1 MTTRRARTNRNR
13 VFRFAQWSLFAAS
26 FTVLAAP
33 AATWRASDRLDA
45 VLDEA
50 IADGITPG
58 AVLVVGRRT
67 EILHR
72 KAYGYR
78 SLAPERET
86 MTLDTIF
93 DCASLTKVMATAP
106 AIMQLVEQGKLRLN
120 DRLTKHLPDFAD
132 GESDIRIVDLLT
144 HFSGLRPDV
153 DLEPE
158 WSGYET
164 GIAMAYRETPIAPLR
179 SRFIY
184 SDINYLL
191 LAEVVRKM
199 SGLPLDRYAAKYVFE
214 PLGMSETQFRPPA
227 ALRPRI
233 APTERLPNGEI
244 LRGVVH
250 DPTTRYMGGVAGHAG
265 VFSTADDL
273 SRFARMMLNSGQG
286 SNARLGKGRA
296 GDARVLSPLSVL
308 KMTTPQSPPDHPAV
322 RGLGWD
328 LDSPYASPRG
338 DLWPLGSFGHTG
350 FTGTSMWIDP
360 FTETYVVLM
369 TNRVHPAV
377 ATSVVDLRSKVAT
390 IVAAALEDFDVAG
403 LRERAWAA
411 RLRQQR
417 RATGS
422 PRAKP
427 VLTGLEVVA
436 RDRFK
441 PFQGKR
447 VGLITNHTGID
458 RKRRRNID
466 LFAEAPGVELAA
478 ILSPEHGLAG
488 RLDQARIADSADTAT
503 GTPVYSLYQ
512 GDRRRP
518 TAEMLRG
525 IDVLVFDIQDVGA
538 RFYTYVTTMAY
549 AMEEAARHDIPF
561 YVLDRPNPLTGVAVE
576 GPMLDESYRSF
587 IGYFP
592 MPVRHGMTAGEL
604 ARMFNQEGKIGVELT
619 VIAMEGWARTDW
631 FDETGLPWVDP
642 SPNIRTLEQAL
653 LYPGIALLE
662 GLPNYSVG
670 RGTSTPFEF
679 VGADW
684 MDGEAIAAFLNGR
697 NLTGVRFYPA
707 ERTPTASRFAGK
719 PISGVQISVLDRD
732 AVQPTLV
739 GLELAAAL
747 LRFHS
752 DRIDLD
758 RTAKLIGNAET
769 IQALG
774 ERRTATA
781 VWALWER
788 AKRRFLP
795 VRRRYLLY

>member
-1 MTTRRARTNRNR
+1 MGWPALALLWIISTASSRA
-13 VFRFAQWSLFAAS
+13 WE
-26 FTVLAAP
+26 
-33 AATWRASDRLDA
+33 ATGHLDT
-45 VLDEA
+45 LLNEA
-50 IADGITPG
+50 IEDGITPG
-58 AVLVVGRRT
+58 AVLVVGRGAN
-67 EILHR
+67 ILHR
-72 KAYGYR
+72 KAYGSR
-78 SLAPERET
+78 SLEPKSEP

-93 DCASLTKVMATAP
+93 DCASLTKVVATAP
-106 AIMQLVEQGKLRLN
+106 AVMQLVEQGKLRLN
-120 DRLTKHLPDFAD
+120 DRLTKHLPDFAG
-132 GESDIRIVDLLT
+132 GESDIRVIDMLT

-164 GIAMAYRETPIAPLR
+164 GITLAYQETPVARVR
-179 SRFIY
+179 SQFIY
-184 SDINYLL
+184 SDINYVL
-191 LAEVVRKM
+191 LAELVREL
-199 SGLPLDRYAAKYVFE
+199 SGEPLDRYAAKHLFQ
-214 PLGMSETQFRPPA
+214 PLGMGETRFRPPES
-227 ALRPRI
+227 LRPRI
-233 APTERLPNGEI
+233 APTEKLPSGEI

-250 DPTTRYMGGVAGHAG
+250 DPTTRFMGGVAGHAG

-273 SRFARMMLNSGQG
+273 SRFARMMLNDGRVG
-286 SNARLGKGRA
+286 GGRKGA
-296 GDARVLSPLSVL
+296 AQVLSPLSVL

-338 DLWPLGSFGHTG
+338 DLLPRGSFGHTG

-369 TNRVHPAV
+369 TNRVHPVV

-390 IVAAALEDFDVAG
+390 IVAAALEDVDVPG
-403 LRERAWAA
+403 LREHAWAA
-411 RLRQQR
+411 RVRRQRSATRRR
-417 RATGS
+417 RAS
-422 PRAKP
+422 S
-427 VLTGLEVVA
+427 VLTGLDVA
-436 RDRFK
+436 VRDHFEL
-441 PFQGKR
+441 FQGKK

-466 LFAEAPGVELAA
+466 LFAAAPGVQLAA

-488 RLDQARIADSADTAT
+488 RLDQARIANSTDPTT
-503 GTPVYSLYQ
+503 GAPVYSLYQ
-512 GDRRRP
+512 GERRRP

-525 IDVLVFDIQDVGA
+525 VDVLVFDIQDIGA

-561 YVLDRPNPLTGVAVE
+561 FVLDRPNPVNGVAVE

-604 ARMFNQEGKIGVELT
+604 AQMFNEERRIDVELS
-619 VIAMEGWARTDW
+619 VVGLEGWRRADW

-684 MDGEAIAAFLNGR
+684 IDGELLAAFLNRR
-697 NLTGVRFYPA
+697 NLAGVRFYPA
-707 ERTPTASRFAGK
+707 ERTPASSHFTGK
-719 PISGVQISVLDRD
+719 PISGVQMSVLDRD

-747 LRFHS
+747 LRFHPEH
-752 DRIDLD
+752 IDLE
-758 RTAKLIGNAET
+758 RTANLIGN
-769 IQALG
+769 
-774 ERRTATA
+774 TATLRA
-781 VWALWER
+781 LDGHGTAADIWALWER
-788 AKRRFLP
+788 KKREFLA
-795 VRRRYLLY
+795 VRRRHLLY

>member
-1 MTTRRARTNRNR
+1 MFRTMTKHNRFRQLTRWIPLSVLIA
-13 VFRFAQWSLFAAS
+13 
-26 FTVLAAP
+26 VLAGP
-33 AATWRASDRLDA
+33 AAAWEAADRLDA

-58 AVLVVGRRT
+58 AVLIVGRRD

-72 KAYGYR
+72 KAYGHR
-78 SLAPERET
+78 SLEPERET

-106 AIMQLVEQGKLRLN
+106 AVMQLIEQGKLRLN
-120 DRLTKHLPDFAD
+120 DRLTKHLPDFAR

-164 GIAMAYRETPIAPLR
+164 GIALAYRETPIAPLR

-191 LAEVVRKM
+191 LAEVVRKL
-199 SGLPLDRYAAKYVFE
+199 SEQPLDRYAAKHVFE
-214 PLGMSETQFRPPA
+214 PLGMSETRFRPPA
-227 ALRPRI
+227 ALQPRI
-233 APTERLPNGEI
+233 APTEKLPGGAI

-273 SRFARMMLNSGQG
+273 SRFARMMLNHG
-286 SNARLGKGRA
+286 RL

-350 FTGTSMWIDP
+350 FTGTSLWIDP

-390 IVAAALEDFDVAG
+390 IVAAALEDVDVAG

-411 RLRQQR
+411 RLQQQR

-427 VLTGLEVVA
+427 LLTGLDVVA
-436 RDRFK
+436 RDRFE

-478 ILSPEHGLAG
+478 ILSPEHGLAE

-549 AMEEAARHDIPF
+549 AMEEAARRDIPF
-561 YVLDRPNPLTGVAVE
+561 YVLDRPNPVTGLAVE
-576 GPMLDESYRSF
+576 GPMLDEAYRSF

-592 MPVRHGMTAGEL
+592 MPVRHGMTVGEL
-604 ARMFNQEGKIGVELT
+604 ARMFNQERKIGAELT

-684 MDGEAIAAFLNGR
+684 MDGEAIAAFLNDR
-697 NLTGVRFYPA
+697 NLAGVRFYPA

>member
-1 MTTRRARTNRNR
+1 MFRTMTKHNRFRQLTRWIPLSVLIA
-13 VFRFAQWSLFAAS
+13 
-26 FTVLAAP
+26 VLAGP
-33 AATWRASDRLDA
+33 AAAWEAADRLDA

-58 AVLVVGRRT
+58 AVLIVGRRD

-72 KAYGYR
+72 KAYGHR
-78 SLAPERET
+78 SLEPERET

-106 AIMQLVEQGKLRLN
+106 AVMQLIEQGKLRLN
-120 DRLTKHLPDFAD
+120 DRLTKHLPDFAR

-164 GIAMAYRETPIAPLR
+164 GIALAYRETPIAPLR

-191 LAEVVRKM
+191 LAEVVRKL
-199 SGLPLDRYAAKYVFE
+199 SEQPLDRYAAKHVFE
-214 PLGMSETQFRPPA
+214 PLGMSETRFRPPA
-227 ALRPRI
+227 ALQPRI
-233 APTERLPNGEI
+233 APTEKLPGGAI

-273 SRFARMMLNSGQG
+273 SRFARMMLNHG
-286 SNARLGKGRA
+286 RL

-350 FTGTSMWIDP
+350 FTGTSLWIDP

-390 IVAAALEDFDVAG
+390 IVAAAIEDVDVAG

-411 RLRQQR
+411 RLQQQR

-427 VLTGLEVVA
+427 LLTGLDVVA
-436 RDRFK
+436 RDRFE

-549 AMEEAARHDIPF
+549 AMEEAARRDIPF
-561 YVLDRPNPLTGVAVE
+561 YVLDRPNPVTGLAVE
-576 GPMLDESYRSF
+576 GPMLDEAYRSF

-592 MPVRHGMTAGEL
+592 MPVRHGMTVGEL
-604 ARMFNQEGKIGVELT
+604 ARMFNQERKIGAELT

-697 NLTGVRFYPA
+697 NLAGVRFYPA

-719 PISGVQISVLDRD
+719 PISGRPD
-732 AVQPTLV
+732 
-739 GLELAAAL
+739 
-747 LRFHS
+747 F
-752 DRIDLD
+752 
-758 RTAKLIGNAET
+758 
-769 IQALG
+769 
-774 ERRTATA
+774 
-781 VWALWER
+781 R
-788 AKRRFLP
+788 AGS
-795 VRRRYLLY
+795 RRRSADVGGA